1 MDITQIQETIAQIDQ
16 IRQKINAF
24 IKAALAAG
32 TGADAISLMAAIA
45 KDVATS
51 GTDPAAILATINDLT
66 QINNDLDTAVAAV
79 KAQET
84 PA

>member
-1 MDITQIQETIAQIDQ
+1 MTLADIEKAVVDIDA

-51 GTDPAAILATINDLT
+51 GTDPAAILQTISDLT
-66 QINNDLDTAVAAV
+66 QINNDLNTAVAAV
-79 KAQET
+79 KAQAPTE
-84 PA
+84 